1 MCAVL
6 LVAGPGILLAQH
18 PQERNG
24 FWIGFGFGYGSLGV
38 DDCDECGRD
47 GGLAGNF
54 RLGGKLSDKVLLGF
68 ESNAWIDEDFGTTVT
83 AGTGT
88 ATVYFYPSPTGGL
101 HFKGGL
107 GLAHLDIE
115 DAGEDTGEGLLLGAA
130 YDIRVGRNTSVVP
143 SIGFYAGDF
152 DGGSINILVFGVG
165 VTFH

>member
-1 MCAVL
+1 
-6 LVAGPGILLAQH
+6 
-18 PQERNG
+18 
-24 FWIGFGFGYGSLGV
+24 
-38 DDCDECGRD
+38 DCDECGRD

-115 DAGEDTGEGLLLGAA
+115 DAGEDTGEVLMQEAA

-152 DGGSINILVFGVG
+152 DGGSINVLVFGVG